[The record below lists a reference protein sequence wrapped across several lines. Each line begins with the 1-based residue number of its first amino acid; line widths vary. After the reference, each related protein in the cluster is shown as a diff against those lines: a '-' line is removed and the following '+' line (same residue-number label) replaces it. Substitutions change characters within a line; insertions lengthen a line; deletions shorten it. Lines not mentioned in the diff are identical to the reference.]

1 MKRTTIIAA
10 TVAALG
16 AGFGVAAL
24 IGSVEDGSNTAEAPP
39 PLGPTTI
46 VAPVAAPTHEPP
58 NPEARGAA
66 HGDVLDGD
74 PGGLPDGL
82 TAYEMPDGT
91 FVVVDPAEEVPEPVG
106 TTLGDEL
113 AETVASTPDPRQLA
127 VAMDELIA
135 AASPGLGR
143 TPVLVYPVQVP
154 AGADSRSDESLWQYR
169 AVDGYAVESG
179 QPGPLTDV
187 QAAAERWILE
197 HGRDRFT
204 LVVAS

>member
-1 MKRTTIIAA
+1 MKRTTMMAA
-10 TVAALG
+10 AVAALG

-24 IGSVEDGSNTAEAPP
+24 VSSAQDTADTAEAPP
-39 PLGPTTI
+39 PVGPTTV
-46 VAPVAAPTHEPP
+46 VAPTATPTPEPP

-66 HGDVLDGD
+66 HGDVLDVD

-82 TAYEMPDGT
+82 TAYAMPDGT
-91 FVVVDPAEEVPEPVG
+91 FVVVDPAEELPEPVS
-106 TTLGDEL
+106 TALGDEL
-113 AETVASTPDPRQLA
+113 AATVASTPDPRQLA
-127 VAMDELIA
+127 VVMDELIA
-135 AASPGLGR
+135 AASPGIGR

-154 AGADSRSDESLWQYR
+154 AGADSHAEESSWAYR

-179 QPGPLTDV
+179 PPGPLSTV
-187 QAAAERWILE
+187 QAAAEQWILE